1 MKGYSRM
8 NEIIYDEI
16 QSVKKAFSKIKEFP
30 LFEYYVV
37 RNHCVLGDYM
47 LSMALSFPRD
57 EDSVVRMQNGCG
69 KPNHSVVPSLEGTEW
84 VEGPGELE
92 ENAVCF
98 FTVNCLDKRYQ
109 DQAEQDEVIARL
121 EAWSAQMTGEKMRL
135 ICCAIVPQVASCP
148 KDITCLAEREYD
160 AYLAGKENTWQE
172 AFYLRVEKTLRT
184 QVRDNGVQANLLRY
198 DNIVGPECW
207 ELVQSMDFPAMIRE
221 AKETGTVTV
230 HAGDNRDHFTLLNI
244 RECMVAALLMVVSGK
259 ARPGHVYNVTGN
271 DCTAMDV
278 KLAFYR
284 QFPDRLSL
292 HMDTMNPVEAVYH
305 GLSNLKMLSTGW
317 RILRDVAEICY
328 RQGCYA
334 FGLTYDMIRLL
345 PVYNGRLE
353 EIKHCEMNTLKFID
367 KVCRENNIQYFLAGG
382 SLLGAIRHKDVIP
395 WDDDIDVGMLRED
408 YEKFRK
414 VCPGLVPQM
423 LTYEDANGEGGSH
436 YHFDKIRLK
445 NTYFST
451 RYSDHFRIN
460 DGVFLD
466 ILVYDQTSNHPLFQK
481 LHIRLTSM
489 WTRVINIKWWDVPR
503 KKIFY
508 RSSKLAL
515 PVMRR
520 ISWNWFHHV
529 FERIVRHYEHK
540 KNAEYVIDSMGL
552 NIKKGAMRKEWM
564 TEVEY
569 VPFGDMMA
577 PIPTGYDAYLTHLY
591 SPHYME
597 YLPIDNRASG
607 HYIARLDLGEYLF
620 QEEESGRCRD
630 LDIRGELFEQE

>member
-1 MKGYSRM
+1 M

-16 QSVKKAFSKIKEFP
+16 QSVKRAFGKLKEFP
-30 LFEYYVV
+30 CLDYYVV
-37 RNHCVLGDYM
+37 RNHCVLGDYLLGM
-47 LSMALSFPRD
+47 LQAFSNGDGAAIRLQS
-57 EDSVVRMQNGCG
+57 GCG
-69 KPNHSVVPSLEGTEW
+69 QPNQAVVPSLENTQW
-84 VEGPGELE
+84 VDGPGTLAD
-92 ENAVCF
+92 NSVCF
-98 FTVNCLDKRYQ
+98 FTVNCLDSRYQ
-109 DQAEQDEVIARL
+109 DAAEQDQVIARL
-121 EAWSAQMTGEKMRL
+121 EAWSAQMTGEQMRL
-135 ICCAIVPQVASCP
+135 ICCAVVPQAASCP
-148 KDITCLAEREYD
+148 PNITRLAEREYD

-172 AFYLRVEKTLRT
+172 AFYLRIEKTLRT
-184 QVRDNGVQANLLRY
+184 QVRDNGVRANLLRY
-198 DNIVGPECW
+198 DNIIGPECW
-207 ELVQSMDFPAMIRE
+207 DLVQGMDFPAMIRE
-221 AKETGTVTV
+221 AQEKGVV
-230 HAGDNRDHFTLLNI
+230 SVSAGDARDHFTLLNI
-244 RECMVAALLMVVSGK
+244 RECMVAAFLMVLSTQRVH
-259 ARPGHVYNVTGN
+259 PGHVYNVAGKI
-271 DCTAMDV
+271 CTAMDV

-284 QFPDRLSL
+284 QFSNQLRL
-292 HMDTMNPVEAVYH
+292 HMDPISPTETVYH
-305 GLSNLKMLSTGW
+305 GLDNLKLLSTGW
-317 RILRDVAEICY
+317 RMLRDLDEICY

-334 FGLTYDMIRLL
+334 FGQDYDMIRLL

-353 EIKHCEMNTLKFID
+353 QIKHREMNTLKFID
-367 KVCRENNIQYFLAGG
+367 QVCRENDIQYFLAGG
-382 SLLGAIRHKDVIP
+382 SLLGAIRHQDVIP
-395 WDDDIDVGMLRED
+395 WDDDIDVGMLRQD
-408 YEKFRK
+408 YEKFRR
-414 VCPGLVPQM
+414 VCPGLTPSM
-423 LTYEDANGEGGSH
+423 LTYESANGPGGSH

-451 RYSDHFRIN
+451 RYSSHFQVN

-466 ILVYDQTSNHPLFQK
+466 ILVYDQTSNSPLLQK

-489 WTRVINIKWWDVPR
+489 WTRVINIKWWNVPR

-552 NIKKGAMRKEWM
+552 NIKKGALRKEWM
-564 TEVEY
+564 TQVEY

-591 SPHYME
+591 GPHYRE

-620 QEEESGRCRD
+620 REEESGRCRNVD
-630 LDIRGELFEQE
+630 LRGELFEME